1 MENKEIIC
9 ICAKSTFLCHLSRA
23 MPVRTLTKGASP
35 GTVVELKVDLI
46 DNESKIL
53 VNTSSV
59 ASVESPMS
67 LGSNV
72 FPPRVCNYNL

>member
-1 MENKEIIC
+1 MRGHHISVPFIARHASAHIIY
-9 ICAKSTFLCHLSRA
+9 
-23 MPVRTLTKGASP
+23 VTKGASLDK
-35 GTVVELKVDLI
+35 LKVDLI

-59 ASVESPMS
+59 VFVVSPMS